1 MPYISVYFR
10 KMGLF
15 TTNILLQGEFYC
27 SLSSTLYLVKFFTV
41 FTTKK
46 LKKMFASRWA
56 QPTCLDWSE
65 IFTPGQIEAKWVV
78 DTYFHSPRDDML
90 LSFAFSWSFSNICC
104 KHAVM
109 SC

>member
-46 LKKMFASRWA
+46 LKKKFASR
-56 QPTCLDWSE
+56 
-65 IFTPGQIEAKWVV
+65 
-78 DTYFHSPRDDML
+78 
-90 LSFAFSWSFSNICC
+90 
-104 KHAVM
+104 
-109 SC
+109 